1 MINIQK
7 DKNGF
12 FIILSKEEV
21 GCILSSVDTIKH
33 KAILMLMHINGLFK
47 GRKDSGTDLRYI
59 QEY

>member
-33 KAILMLMHINGLFK
+33 KAILMLMYIKVLRG
-47 GRKDSGTDLRYI
+47 GRIAGPI
-59 QEY
+59 